1 LKLKVMLLVVDV
13 PEAPTGRV
21 HWYDVAPGTS
31 GVQNILPV
39 ELRQA
44 PYAPLM
50 ADGVAGA
57 PPVPLLIVAV
67 YDAVQP

>member
-1 LKLKVMLLVVDV
+1 MLLDVDV
-13 PEAPTGRV
+13 PVAPTGKV

-31 GVQNILPV
+31 GVQNTLPV

-67 YDAVQP
+67 